1 MKKAL
6 FILAAVLTAVSCQDR
21 NTYTITGE
29 ANDSLKYVYYSAD
42 YLNSQEVDS
51 AAIVDG
57 KFVIEGTLEKPNLCL
72 VQTAAGQVWFFILEP
87 SDIVLGPEGKVSNA
101 PLTEAMD
108 AFEKE
113 MDANNDDDKAEA
125 LLTEFVANHTADL
138 AGMMAIVSC
147 QGTVN
152 NKVALECANTLTP
165 EMQEILWQFLPKETL
180 EKEQAFV
187 KVGDM
192 FTDFEAEYDG
202 QVQKLSDY
210 VGKGQYTLVDFWASW
225 CGPCREEIPRLQ
237 SLHEQFGDKGLTVL
251 GVATWDKPEETLK
264 AIEELGITYSQIL
277 NAQTAGSEAYG
288 FDGIP
293 YIILF
298 DKDGKVL
305 KKNLRGDKMVET
317 VSALFNE

>member
-125 LLTEFVANHTADL
+125 LLTEFVANHTTDL

-147 QGTVN
+147 QGTVS